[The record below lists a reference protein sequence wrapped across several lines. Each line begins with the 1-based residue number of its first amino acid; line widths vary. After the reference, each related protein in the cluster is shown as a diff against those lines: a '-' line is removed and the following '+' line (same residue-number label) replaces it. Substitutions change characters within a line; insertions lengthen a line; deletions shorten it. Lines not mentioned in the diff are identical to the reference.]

1 MVILEFKEYWENS
14 VNIFKKYN
22 QNYTFG
28 TKKYWN
34 LRPITYCYLVTAP
47 TDEIFVK

>member
-1 MVILEFKEYWENS
+1 MVIPEFKEYWENS

-28 TKKYWN
+28 TKKVLELKTN
-34 LRPITYCYLVTAP
+34 NVLLFG
-47 TDEIFVK
+47 DSSN